1 MKPETEIRVD
11 NVPQFIRDNA
21 RRGLDLLEFAGDG
34 LTEKTKREAR
44 NMARGQVSDDK
55 AVRMGAWFERHES
68 DLKSPDANAYV
79 SGESNRPTAGQVA
92 WLLWGGDLD
101 KTNRLRAMK
110 WAQRQNNTEEKNMKP
125 FDDGEKIGV
134 QYRSLEI
141 REDSIND
148 EDRSVSLS
156 FSSEEPGERLRGLEI
171 LDHDKSAARMER
183 INTGA
188 PLLWNHDPND
198 QIGVVDKAY
207 IGDDKRGHAVV
218 RFGKGQ
224 RAQEFFQDVKDGIRK
239 LVSFGYRIHRV
250 TDTEANSE
258 GENSYRVTDWE
269 PFEISLVSIPMD
281 MTVGVG
287 RASSDSMNVVRVQD
301 AEPSTP
307 EKTINQENI
316 KNMSDI
322 NDKVSETETRNVAES
337 VPQAY
342 VPNNEDKA
350 RFRRDEM
357 KRQSGIRSLGEKFG
371 FGEDAERAIEEG
383 TDLETFR
390 RSVTESWE
398 APSAAINHDGLNEAV
413 GMNEKELRQFSVVKA
428 IRDIKSGKGLEGLER
443 EVSEQ
448 AARNAGLTLGNNE
461 LYIPAEFG
469 QRALQSETD
478 SEGGFTV
485 ETQVGDLIEKLD
497 AALITSQLG
506 ATILTGLSGNVALPA
521 LTGGATA
528 AWTGEE
534 GQVSATDQTFAQ
546 VSLSP
551 KRLAVRTIYSDQLV
565 AQSSLSIENTVRDD
579 LIKREAL
586 AVDLAALDGT
596 GASNQPQGVAR
607 KSGIGSVTFG
617 GAPTFAKY
625 VDLWKEVATDSA
637 PQDNLAFVTS
647 AAAIAKGLSTT
658 KDSGSGQFI
667 MNESP
672 NGGFSILGIPVVMFN
687 QAFGVAD
694 RVLYGNF
701 SELIIAQF
709 SARKLTVDPYSRA
722 DYGQVAVTSNCFYDM
737 NVRHEQSFAAS
748 SDSAAQ

>member
-1 MKPETEIRVD
+1 MD

-258 GENSYRVTDWE
+258 GVNSYRVTDWE

-287 RASSDSMNVVRVQD
+287 RASSDSMNVVRVQN

-307 EKTINQENI
+307 EKTINQENNI

-413 GMNEKELRQFSVVKA
+413 GMNDKELREFSVVKA

-448 AARNAGLTLGNNE
+448 AARNSGQSLGANDFF
-461 LYIPAEFG
+461 IPAEYG
-469 QRALQSETD
+469 TRALEAGTD
-478 SEGGFTV
+478 SEGGHLV

-506 ATILTGLSGNVALPA
+506 ATILTGLSGNVSLPS

-528 AWTGEE
+528 SWMDEE
-534 GQVSATDQTFAQ
+534 GTVSDSTQTFGQ
-546 VSLSP
+546 VTLSP

-565 AQSSLSIENTVRDD
+565 NQSSLSVENIVRDD

-586 AVDLAALDGT
+586 AVDLAALAGS
-596 GASNQPQGVAR
+596 GSSNQPTGILNV
-607 KSGIGSVTFG
+607 SGIGSITFG
-617 GAPTFAKY
+617 GAATFTDY
-625 VDLWKEVATDSA
+625 VNLWKEVATDSV

-647 AAAIAKGLSTT
+647 AAAIAKGLTIS

-667 MNESP
+667 MSESP
-672 NGGFSILGIPVVMFN
+672 SGGFSILGIPVVMFN
-687 QAFGVAD
+687 QSISDKVI
-694 RVLYGNF
+694 YGNF
-701 SELIIAQF
+701 SELLIGQF
-709 SARKLTVDPYSRA
+709 ASRKLTVDPYSLA
-722 DYGQVAVTSNCFYDM
+722 ANGQVAVTSNCFYDI
-737 NVRHEQSFAAS
+737 NVRHASSFAAS

>member
-250 TDTEANSE
+250 TDTEADSE
-258 GENSYRVTDWE
+258 GVNSYRVTDWE

-413 GMNEKELRQFSVVKA
+413 GMNDKELREFSVVKA

-448 AARNAGLTLGNNE
+448 AARNSGQSLGANDFF
-461 LYIPAEFG
+461 IPAEYG
-469 QRALQSETD
+469 TRALEAGTD
-478 SEGGFTV
+478 SEGGHLV

-497 AALITSQLG
+497 AALVTSQLG
-506 ATILTGLSGNVALPA
+506 ATILTGLSGNVSLPS

-528 AWTGEE
+528 SWMDEE
-534 GQVSATDQTFAQ
+534 GTVSATDQTFGQ
-546 VSLSP
+546 VTLSP

-565 AQSSLSIENTVRDD
+565 NQSSLSVENIVRDD

-586 AVDLAALDGT
+586 AVDLAALAGS
-596 GASNQPQGVAR
+596 GSSNQPTGILNV
-607 KSGIGSVTFG
+607 SGIGSITFG
-617 GAPTFAKY
+617 GAATFTDY
-625 VDLWKEVATDSA
+625 VNLWKEVATDSV

-647 AAAIAKGLSTT
+647 AAAIAKGLTIT

-667 MNESP
+667 MSESP
-672 NGGFSILGIPVVMFN
+672 SGGFSILGIPVVMFN
-687 QAFGVAD
+687 QNISDKVI
-694 RVLYGNF
+694 YGNF
-701 SELIIAQF
+701 SELLIGQF
-709 SARKLTVDPYSRA
+709 ASRKLTVDPYSLA
-722 DYGQVAVTSNCFYDM
+722 ANGQVAVTSNCFYDI
-737 NVRHEQSFAAS
+737 NVRHASSFAAS

>member
-1 MKPETEIRVD
+1 MKPENEIRVD

-21 RRGLDLLEFAGDG
+21 RRGLDLLDFAGDG

-55 AVRMGAWFERHES
+55 AVRMGAWFERHEN
-68 DLKSPDANAYV
+68 DLKSDDANAYINN
-79 SGESNRPTAGQVA
+79 ETERPTAGQVA

-156 FSSEEPGERLRGLEI
+156 FSSEEAGERLRGLEI
-171 LDHDKSAARMER
+171 LDHDKGAARMER

-224 RAQEFFQDVKDGIRK
+224 RAQEFYQDVKDGIRK

-250 TDTEANSE
+250 TDTEANDE
-258 GENSYRVTDWE
+258 GVNSYRVTDWE

-307 EKTINQENI
+307 KENINQEKHI

-322 NDKVSETETRNVAES
+322 NEKVSETETRNVAES

-342 VPNNEDKA
+342 VPNSEDKA

-371 FGEDAERAIEEG
+371 FAEDAERAIEEG

-448 AARNAGLTLGNNE
+448 AARNSGQSLGGNDFF
-461 LYIPAEFG
+461 IPAEYG
-469 QRALQSETD
+469 IRTLDAANATQ
-478 SEGGFTV
+478 GGNLV
-485 ETQVGDLIEKLD
+485 ETQLGDLIEKLD
-497 AALITSQLG
+497 AQLVTSQLG
-506 ATILTGLSGNVALPA
+506 ATILTGLQGNVALPSMT
-521 LTGGATA
+521 TGAEASWVT
-528 AWTGEE
+528 EE
-534 GQVSATDQTFAQ
+534 GAVSATHQAFGQ
-546 VSLSP
+546 VTLSP
-551 KRLAVRTIYSDQLV
+551 KRLAVRTTYTDQLLN
-565 AQSSLSIENTVRDD
+565 QSSVSVENLVRDD

-586 AVDLAALDGT
+586 AVDLAALAGT
-596 GASNQPQGVAR
+596 GADNQPEGIIN
-607 KSGIGSVTFG
+607 KTGIGAITFG
-617 GAPTFAKY
+617 GAATFGDY
-625 VDLWKEVATDSA
+625 VDLWKEVATDNA
-637 PQDNLAFVTS
+637 PQDSLAFVTS
-647 AAAIAKGLSTT
+647 AASIAKGLTIT

-667 MNESP
+667 ISESP
-672 NGGFSILGIPVVMFN
+672 SGGFSVLGIPVVMFN
-687 QAFGVAD
+687 QNISHK
-694 RVLYGNF
+694 LIYGSF
-701 SELIIAQF
+701 KELLIGQF
-709 SARKLTVDPYSRA
+709 ASRKLTVDPYSLA
-722 DYGQVAVTSNCFYDM
+722 ANGQVAVTSNCFYDI
-737 NVRHEQSFAAS
+737 NVRHVESFAAS
-748 SDSAAQ
+748 TDGANQ

>member
-1 MKPETEIRVD
+1 MD

-68 DLKSPDANAYV
+68 DLKSPAANAYV

-148 EDRSVSLS
+148 EDRSVNLT
-156 FSSEEPGERLRGLEI
+156 FSSEEAGERLRGLEI
-171 LDHDKSAARMER
+171 LDHDKGAARMER

-250 TDTEANSE
+250 TDTEANDE
-258 GENSYRVTDWE
+258 GVNSYRVTDWE

-307 EKTINQENI
+307 KENINQEKHI

-322 NDKVSETETRNVAES
+322 NEKVSETETRNVAES
-337 VPQAY
+337 APQAY
-342 VPNNEDKA
+342 VPNSEDKA

-371 FGEDAERAIEEG
+371 FAEDAERAIEEG

-448 AARNAGLTLGNNE
+448 AARNSGQSLGGNDFF
-461 LYIPAEFG
+461 IPAEYG
-469 QRALQSETD
+469 LRTLDA
-478 SEGGFTV
+478 GNP
-485 ETQVGDLIEKLD
+485 TQGKNLVATELGDLIEKLD
-497 AALITSQLG
+497 AQLVTAQLG
-506 ATILTGLSGNVALPA
+506 ATILTGLQGNVALP
-521 LTGGATA
+521 TMTQGATA
-528 AWTGEE
+528 HWVTEE
-534 GQVSATDQTFAQ
+534 AGVSASQQAFGQVT
-546 VSLSP
+546 LSP
-551 KRLAVRTIYSDQLV
+551 KRLAVRTTYTDQLLNQ
-565 AQSSLSIENTVRDD
+565 ASISVENLVRDD

-586 AVDLAALDGT
+586 AVDLAALAGT
-596 GASNQPQGVAR
+596 GSDNQPTGILNVT
-607 KSGIGSVTFG
+607 GIGEISFG
-617 GAPTFAKY
+617 GAATFTDY
-625 VDLWKEVATDSA
+625 VNLWKEVATDSV

-647 AAAIAKGLSTT
+647 AAAIAKGLTIT

-667 MNESP
+667 MSESP
-672 NGGFSILGIPVVMFN
+672 SGGFSILGIPVVMFN
-687 QAFGVAD
+687 QNISDKVI
-694 RVLYGNF
+694 YGNF
-701 SELIIAQF
+701 SELLIGQF
-709 SARKLTVDPYSRA
+709 ASRKLTVDPYSLA
-722 DYGQVAVTSNCFYDM
+722 ANGQVAVTANCFYDI
-737 NVRHEQSFAAS
+737 NVRHAQSFAAS

>member
-1 MKPETEIRVD
+1 M
-11 NVPQFIRDNA
+11 N
-21 RRGLDLLEFAGDG
+21 L
-34 LTEKTKREAR
+34 
-44 NMARGQVSDDK
+44 
-55 AVRMGAWFERHES
+55 
-68 DLKSPDANAYV
+68 
-79 SGESNRPTAGQVA
+79 
-92 WLLWGGDLD
+92 
-101 KTNRLRAMK
+101 
-110 WAQRQNNTEEKNMKP
+110 

-250 TDTEANSE
+250 TDTEANNE
-258 GENSYRVTDWE
+258 GVNSYRVTDWE

-287 RASSDSMNVVRVQD
+287 RASSDSMNVVRVQN

-322 NDKVSETETRNVAES
+322 NENKVSETETRNVAES

-357 KRQSGIRSLGEKFG
+357 KRQNGIKSLGEKFG
-371 FGEDAERAIEEG
+371 FAEDAERAIEEG

-398 APSAAINHDGLNEAV
+398 APSAAINHEGLNESV
-413 GMNEKELRQFSVVKA
+413 GMNSKELREFSVVKA
-428 IRDIKSGKGLEGLER
+428 IRDIKSGKGLDGLER
-443 EVSEQ
+443 EASEQ
-448 AARNAGLTLGNNE
+448 AARNAGVSLGGNDFF
-461 LYIPAEFG
+461 IPAEYG
-469 QRALQSETD
+469 KRDLEAGID
-478 SEGGFTV
+478 AEGGYTV
-485 ETQVGDLIEKLD
+485 ATEVGGLIEKLD
-497 AALITSQLG
+497 AQLVSASLG
-506 ATILTGLSGNVALPA
+506 ATRLTGLQGNVNLPK
-521 LTGGATA
+521 LDGGATA
-528 AWTGEE
+528 AWVDEE
-534 GQVSATDQTFAQ
+534 GAVSASAQTFGQLA
-546 VSLSP
+546 LSP

-565 AQSSLSIENTVRDD
+565 NQSSLSVENIVRDD

-586 AVDLAALDGT
+586 ALDLAAMDGS
-596 GASNQPQGVAR
+596 GSSNQPTGVANT
-607 KSGIGSVTFG
+607 SGIGSITFG
-617 GAPTFAKY
+617 GAPTYADYVNIWDEIAKDNA
-625 VDLWKEVATDSA
+625 VLE
-637 PQDNLAFVTS
+637 NLAYVTS
-647 AAAIAKGLSTT
+647 STSIAKGLQTAKVASS
-658 KDSGSGQFI
+658 DSQMIISEAPG
-667 MNESP
+667 
-672 NGGFSILGIPVVMFN
+672 GGFSVLGIPVVMFN
-687 QAFGVAD
+687 QTLTVANQ
-694 RVLYGNF
+694 LLIANW
-701 SELIIAQF
+701 SELVIA
-709 SARKLTVDPYSRA
+709 SWGARKVTVDPYSNA
-722 DYGQVAVTSNCFYDM
+722 ANGQVAVTTNCFHDIG
-737 NVRHEQSFAAS
+737 VRHAQSFAKS